1 MNPEKISV
9 VLRSLHPELLV
20 QVVRAWAQVV
30 PVDPG
35 VVRVVVRAWAQVVP
49 VDPGVVRVVVRA
61 WAQVVRE
68 SIFQQG
74 L

>member
-30 PVDPG
+30 PVD
-35 VVRVVVRAWAQVVP
+35 R
-49 VDPGVVRVVVRA
+49 GVVRVVVRA
-61 WAQVVRE
+61 WAQVVRVVVRAWAQVVRVDPGVVRE